1 MPPFPAFLKT
11 FHDAGSYMVLFL
23 LLMISGMPAMAQ
35 RSAVSQRCSF
45 NELVELCDLREIR
58 INGKFAGTS
67 IRWKSDGKRVSYYF
81 SECGGNEAFT
91 YCKVKIVEDNGRT
104 TYGKSEHGGRGTYI
118 TSSRGN
124 KTWYP
129 PF

>member
-1 MPPFPAFLKT
+1 MSPLTCLLKSFHNASSSIALFVIFMIGAIPA
-11 FHDAGSYMVLFL
+11 
-23 LLMISGMPAMAQ
+23 IAQ

-45 NELVELCDLREIR
+45 NELVELCDLREIQ

-67 IRWKSDGKRVSYYF
+67 IRWKSDGKRVNYYF
-81 SECGGNEAFT
+81 SECGGNDAFT
-91 YCKVKIVEDNGRT
+91 YCKVRIVEDNGRT